1 MLKCGEGGRRE
12 EEVGDT
18 GSCLGD
24 GMRVR
29 FGGIGE
35 DIESRSPQVSRSL
48 DCLADNDRTA
58 KTFV

>member
-1 MLKCGEGGRRE
+1 MLKYGEGGRRE

-29 FGGIGE
+29 FRGGE
-35 DIESRSPQVSRSL
+35 DRGGYRVTVASGLSL
-48 DCLADNDRTA
+48 S
-58 KTFV
+58 